1 MSRLGGGVSPVGGD
15 GMLSKPI
22 TGGKSAKMT
31 DIIRTTKLSRTLTK
45 RYIDNRRLLSISSIS
60 RHPIYKNENS
70 PSRSFGILGGGLAG
84 LTSAYYLSKHLPQS
98 NNPRQIT
105 VWEKE
110 NRFGGWVQSSRI
122 GDDNL
127 AEKNGTG
134 SFVFESGPRS
144 VRPKGLAGLISLELI
159 KDLKLLD
166 SVIVIPKTHPSA
178 QNRYIYTKKGLQKLP
193 SSILSLIKTIYKRP
207 ISLIPKSIL
216 KDLIRTNEKSRNQI
230 IEDESI
236 QEFISRR
243 FGEGIGEELISGMVH
258 GIYAGDYRD
267 LSVRSSLFKPIW
279 ELERRYGGVLKGLR
293 IDNQKQG
300 DSNDK
305 QEEERLRKT
314 LNDQSLQDLVNCS
327 VWGLKGGLETL
338 IIALRKWLQD
348 RPNVILKSAESVES
362 IDVSPDGH
370 SKVTTSLGVYEQ
382 IDHLISALPPRVLH
396 SCLSPTL
403 SKQLEVLTVNP
414 SVTVGV
420 VNLAYRST
428 RRINPI
434 PPAFGYLIPAS
445 IGADLN
451 PNRVLGVVF
460 DSDMMPGVEE
470 IKSEGGDELTKLT
483 VMLGG
488 HYYSKQIDS
497 IPTIDRLTQQATE
510 TIREQLGITQ
520 DPFFTQA
527 QIQKDCI
534 PQYLVGHHQRMSELH
549 HQLKPLNLSLV
560 GSGYSGV
567 GLNDVVKSSKDNAVN
582 LIKNDR
588 STGLENF
595 DSSC

>member
-1 MSRLGGGVSPVGGD
+1 MTSPPTPSPRAVPLIKGAELKLVKMSRLGGGVSPVGGD

-84 LTSAYYLSKHLPQS
+84 LTSAYYLSKQLPQS

-122 GDDNL
+122 EDNNL

-144 VRPKGLAGLISLELI
+144 VRPKGLAGLISLELVKNKSLI
-159 KDLKLLD
+159 QLGFGFL
-166 SVIVIPKTHPSA
+166 TQSA

-193 SSILSLIKTIYKRP
+193 SP
-207 ISLIPKSIL
+207 ISLLPKSIL

-230 IEDESI
+230 IEDE
-236 QEFISRR
+236 R
-243 FGEGIGEELISGMVH
+243 
-258 GIYAGDYRD
+258 
-267 LSVRSSLFKPIW
+267 
-279 ELERRYGGVLKGLR
+279 LR
-293 IDNQKQG
+293 IDNQKQE
-300 DSNDK
+300 DSNDN
-305 QEEERLRKT
+305 QEEERLRGT
-314 LNDQSLQDLVNCS
+314 LDDQSLQDLCL
-327 VWGLKGGLETL
+327 GPQGGLETL
-338 IIALRKWLQD
+338 IIALRKWLQN

-370 SKVTTSLGVYEQ
+370 SKVTTSLGAYEQ

-428 RRINPI
+428 SRINPI

-470 IKSEGGDELTKLT
+470 RKSEGGDELTKLT

-582 LIKNDR
+582 LIKNGR
-588 STGLENF
+588 STGLEKF

>member
-144 VRPKGLAGLISLELI
+144 VRPKGLAGLISLEL
-159 KDLKLLD
+159 
-166 SVIVIPKTHPSA
+166 
-178 QNRYIYTKKGLQKLP
+178 LP

-243 FGEGIGEELISGMVH
+243 
-258 GIYAGDYRD
+258 
-267 LSVRSSLFKPIW
+267 
-279 ELERRYGGVLKGLR
+279 LEKGSEKRLR

-483 VMLGG
+483 VML
-488 HYYSKQIDS
+488 DRFD
-497 IPTIDRLTQQATE
+497 PTIDRLTQQATE

-588 STGLENF
+588 STGLENLIALVKYQSRPDIENSCHLT
-595 DSSC
+595 DSL